1 MKITWLG
8 QAGLLFE
15 TNDTKIIIDPYLS
28 DSIEKVNPKS
38 KRNVPV
44 DETFL
49 KIKPDILILTHDHLD
64 HTDPET
70 ISHYI
75 NENTSVTV
83 LASGGAWAIARKMGG
98 SNNYVKFDTNTVWTH
113 GDFVFTAVKACH
125 SDEKA
130 IGVIIEHQNKTYY
143 VTGDTLYNKEIF
155 DTLPKKIDYVFLP
168 INGKGNNMNML
179 DAKKF
184 CEKLKCKAIPLHCGL
199 FDDIDMNEFPF
210 KNKVVPEFYKEIKL

>member
-44 DETFL
+44 DESFL

-83 LASGGAWAIARKMGG
+83 LASGGAWAIARKQGG
-98 SNNYVKFDTNTVWTH
+98 NNNYVLFNESTVWTH
-113 GDFVFTAVKACH
+113 KNITFTAVRACH
-125 SDEKA
+125 SDPMA
-130 IGVIIEHQNKTYY
+130 IGVIIEAEGKTYY
-143 VTGDTLYNKEIF
+143 ITGDTLYNKDIF
-155 DTLPKKIDYVFLP
+155 KTLPKKIDYVFLP
-168 INGKGNNMNML
+168 INGKGNNMNAL
-179 DAKKF
+179 DARKF
-184 CEKLKCKAIPLHCGL
+184 CEKIKCKAIPMHCGL
-199 FDDIDMNEFPF
+199 FDNIDMNTFGY